1 MRMIFKKVMIESY
14 KQNLFSIN
22 FIWKSFKFFF
32 FFFFFAKN
40 RTHVKVGTPQNF
52 FLTFTYELEK
62 QTLKELLK

>member
-1 MRMIFKKVMIESY
+1 MRMIFKKVMIDSY

-22 FIWKSFKFFF
+22 FIWKSFQ

-52 FLTFTYELEK
+52 FLAFTYELEK

>member
-1 MRMIFKKVMIESY
+1 MRMIFKKVMIDSY

-22 FIWKSFKFFF
+22 FIWKSFQFF

-52 FLTFTYELEK
+52 FLAFTYELEK